1 MVPGSSGAV
10 FSAPPEQ
17 DPRVKNDQA
26 PLEAD
31 PASLALAKPDW
42 QRLFEQAQF
51 GLSVSCAQTDRF
63 IEVNANF
70 ASQHGYRPEELKG
83 RPITTTHAPEEHDA
97 LVAQLREID
106 RSGQGRFESLHL
118 RQDGSRFPAVMKITT
133 LFDEQ
138 GRPTLR
144 MACSSDISQR
154 KAIEAQL
161 ELLSQVVEQS
171 PQAIVIT
178 NLDSRIEY
186 INEAFVRDT
195 GYSREEAIH
204 HNANLVSSG
213 RTPPERYIEMWDA
226 LCAGKA
232 CKGEFYNRRKDG
244 SGYTISA
251 VLSPLRNAKGEIT
264 HYASINDDITE
275 RKRIAGELDKHR
287 ARLEE
292 MVAQRTRELRQAKL
306 AAERANEAKSD
317 FLTTMSHEMRT
328 PINGV
333 VGSAEVLTQSD
344 LSAEQQELATMIR
357 DSALGLLQIID
368 DILDLSK
375 IEAGRMELDQ
385 APLQIEPLAESIC
398 DALGPMAQD
407 RNVTLDLYTAPNL
420 PSEIVSD
427 MVRLRQIL
435 NNLLGNAIKFSASS
449 LRRGHVSLRVE
460 TAGENLLRLQVS
472 DNGIGISAENQVRL
486 FQPFTQAESSTT
498 RRFGGTGLGLSICM
512 RLVTLLGGRI
522 TLSSEEDRGTTFVV
536 HLPLHVA
543 SRTGDAAQAA
553 PDLQGIACLLWT
565 RQAQRQ
571 QDWSDYLRH
580 AGASVRVLAESERAT
595 IPAPG
600 SGQGTAVLVVDETI
614 AATETRVWADA
625 SLPLVRVGGSK
636 GRSPRLD
643 ETGQVRLDGQ
653 AMHRLALL
661 RAVELASRRQP
672 LADSV
677 GVNRHQPE
685 PPAASPATS
694 AKPRPLILV
703 AEDNIINRKLV
714 KRQLDLLGYDCD
726 LAENGLVALQKWR
739 EKGPAYALLLTDLHM
754 PGMDGNELA
763 VTIRQEENP
772 QSRLP
777 IITLSAHVLDRKA
790 SPWRDLG
797 VDDYLSKSV
806 PLEPLGEKLAH
817 WIRPVHDA
825 TTTACGTRE
834 PALLDVKVLAELIGD
849 DPDLIQEFLHD
860 YGITLQ
866 EAAGEVR
873 RHVTGA
879 DWRAVAAV
887 THKLKSSSCSV
898 GALAL
903 GQCCE
908 ALERAGLQGDATAA
922 QQALR
927 VFDALWP
934 RVFRALEPGVA
945 HGENL
950 T

>member
-1 MVPGSSGAV
+1 M
-10 FSAPPEQ
+10 
-17 DPRVKNDQA
+17 KNDQA
-26 PLEAD
+26 PFEAD
-31 PASLALAKPDW
+31 PASLTLAKPDW

-51 GLSVSCAQTDRF
+51 GLSVSCAQTNRF

-70 ASQHGYRPEELKG
+70 ASQHGYRPEELRG
-83 RPITTTHAPEEHDA
+83 QPVTTVYAPEEHAA
-97 LVAQLREID
+97 LFEQLREID
-106 RSGQGRFESLHL
+106 RCGQGRFESVHV
-118 RQDGSRFPAVMKITT
+118 RQDGSRFPVVMKITT

-138 GRPTLR
+138 GRPTMR
-144 MACSSDISQR
+144 MAYSSDISQR
-154 KAIEAQL
+154 KAIEARL

-178 NLDSRIEY
+178 DLDSRIEY

-195 GYSREEAIH
+195 GYSREEAIN

-328 PINGV
+328 PMNGV
-333 VGSAEVLTQSD
+333 VGSVEVLTQSK
-344 LSAEQQELATMIR
+344 LSTEQQELAETIR

-420 PSEIVSD
+420 PFEIVSD
-427 MVRLRQIL
+427 MMRLRQIL

-449 LRRGHVSLRVE
+449 RRRGHVSLRVE
-460 TAGENLLRLQVS
+460 TEGGDMLRLQVS
-472 DNGIGISAENQVRL
+472 DNGIGISAEHQARL

-522 TLSSEEDRGTTFVV
+522 TLSSEKGRGTTFVV
-536 HLPLHVA
+536 YLPLHVA
-543 SRTGDAAQAA
+543 SRTGNAAQAT
-553 PDLQGIACLLWT
+553 PDLQGITCLLGT

-580 AGASVRVLAESERAT
+580 AGASVRVLAESEMGT

-600 SGQGTAVLVVDETI
+600 SGQGTAVLVVDESI
-614 AATETRVWADA
+614 AAAETLAWTDA
-625 SLPLVRVGGSK
+625 SLPLVRVGGGK
-636 GRSPRLD
+636 GRNPQRD
-643 ETGQVRLDGQ
+643 EAGQVRLDGQ

-661 RAVELASRRQP
+661 RAVELAPRRQQ
-672 LADSV
+672 LADSA
-677 GVNRHQPE
+677 GVNRRQPE
-685 PPAASPATS
+685 PPAAIPAAST
-694 AKPRPLILV
+694 KPRPLILV
-703 AEDNIINRKLV
+703 AEDNVINRKV
-714 KRQLDLLGYDCD
+714 AKHQLDLLGYDCD

-739 EKGPAYALLLTDLHM
+739 EKGPAYALLLTDLQM
-754 PGMDGNELA
+754 PEMDGNQLA

-777 IITLSAHVLDRKA
+777 IITLSANVLDRKA
-790 SPWRDLG
+790 AHWHELG
-797 VDDYLSKSV
+797 VDDYLSKPV
-806 PLEPLGEKLAH
+806 PLESLGEKLAH
-817 WIRPVHDA
+817 WIRPVNDA
-825 TTTACGTRE
+825 STACGTRE
-834 PALLDVKVLAELIGD
+834 PALLDVKVLAKLVGD
-849 DPDLIQEFLHD
+849 DPDLIQELLHH
-860 YGITLQ
+860 YRILLQ
-866 EAAGEVR
+866 KAAGEVR
-873 RHVTGA
+873 RHGTGA
-879 DWRAVAAV
+879 DWHAVAAV
-887 THKLKSSSCSV
+887 AHKLKSSSYSV

-908 ALERAGLQGDATAA
+908 ALERAGLQGDAPAG
-922 QQALR
+922 QQALK

-934 RVFRALEPGVA
+934 RVFGALEPDIA
-945 HGENL
+945 RGESL